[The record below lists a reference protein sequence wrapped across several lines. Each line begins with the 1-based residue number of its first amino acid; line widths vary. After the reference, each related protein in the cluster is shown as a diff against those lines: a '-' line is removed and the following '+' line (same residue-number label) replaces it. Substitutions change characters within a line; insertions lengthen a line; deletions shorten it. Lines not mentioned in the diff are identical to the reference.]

1 MERRLLCFGHLDRRV
16 PGQIVARPTS
26 DQTCV
31 HDDEV
36 PPFAAVHIDVCRGPG
51 ATCEVTAAALA
62 IALVLGF
69 IIAVLKVVPCRPL
82 PRALLDFYTS
92 IFRGV
97 PLIVLF
103 MAYFATPQLTGY
115 KISMFA
121 AGVITLG
128 LNGSATVSET
138 VRGGNAGVDRGQY
151 DAARA
156 IGLPYGTMM
165 RLIVIP
171 QALRSVIPALVN
183 EVITVLKSSS
193 LVATIGLLD
202 MMRAAQSV
210 QALTYRAFEP
220 FLAVA
225 VVYYLIVMALTAAG
239 HAVERKFC
247 L

>member
-1 MERRLLCFGHLDRRV
+1 
-16 PGQIVARPTS
+16 
-26 DQTCV
+26 
-31 HDDEV
+31 
-36 PPFAAVHIDVCRGPG
+36 
-51 ATCEVTAAALA
+51 
-62 IALVLGF
+62 
-69 IIAVLKVVPCRPL
+69 
-82 PRALLDFYTS
+82 
-92 IFRGV
+92 
-97 PLIVLF
+97 

-115 KISMFA
+115 KISMFV

-138 VRGGNAGVDRGQY
+138 VRGGIEGVDRGQY

-165 RLIVIP
+165 RMIIIP

-193 LVATIGLLD
+193 LVATIGLMD

-220 FLAVA
+220 FLLVA
-225 VVYYLIVMALTAAG
+225 AVYYLIVMALTWFGRAL
-239 HAVERKFC
+239 VCRFK

>member
-1 MERRLLCFGHLDRRV
+1 MTMKFYLLQPYVSMFIDGL
-16 PGQIVARPTS
+16 
-26 DQTCV
+26 
-31 HDDEV
+31 
-36 PPFAAVHIDVCRGPG
+36 AV
-51 ATCEVTAAALA
+51 TCEVTAAALVL
-62 IALVLGF
+62 ALALGF
-69 IIAVLKVVPCRPL
+69 VIAVLKVVPCRPL
-82 PRALLDFYTS
+82 RAALDFYTS

-97 PLIVLF
+97 PLIVLLF

-138 VRGGNAGVDRGQY
+138 VRGGIEGVDRGQY

-156 IGLPYGTMM
+156 IGLSYGAMM
-165 RLIVIP
+165 HLIIIP

-193 LVATIGLLD
+193 LVATIGLMD

-225 VVYYLIVMALTAAG
+225 VVYYLVVMALTAAG
-239 HAVERKFC
+239 HAVERRFR

>member
-1 MERRLLCFGHLDRRV
+1 MTMKFYLLQPYVSMFIDGL
-16 PGQIVARPTS
+16 
-26 DQTCV
+26 
-31 HDDEV
+31 
-36 PPFAAVHIDVCRGPG
+36 AV
-51 ATCEVTAAALA
+51 TCEVTAAALVL
-62 IALVLGF
+62 ALALGF
-69 IIAVLKVVPCRPL
+69 VIAVLKVVPCRPL
-82 PRALLDFYTS
+82 RAALDFYTS

-97 PLIVLF
+97 PLIVLLF

-138 VRGGNAGVDRGQY
+138 VRGGIEGVDRGQY
-151 DAARA
+151 DASRA

-165 RLIVIP
+165 RLIIIP

-193 LVATIGLLD
+193 LVATIGLMD

-239 HAVERKFC
+239 HAVERHFR